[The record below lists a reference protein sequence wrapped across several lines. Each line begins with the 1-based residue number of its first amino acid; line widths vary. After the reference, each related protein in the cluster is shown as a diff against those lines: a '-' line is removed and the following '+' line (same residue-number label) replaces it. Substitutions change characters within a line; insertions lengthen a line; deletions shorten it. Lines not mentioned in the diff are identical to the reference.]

1 MTEHLDVV
9 IVGAGI
15 SGVSAA
21 WHLQDRCP
29 TKSYAI
35 LEKRE
40 SMGGTWDLFR
50 YPGIRSDSDM
60 YTLGFRFRPWTGR
73 QAIAD
78 GKPILEYVKSTAA
91 MYGIDRHIRFHHKV
105 ISADWS
111 TAENR
116 WTVHIQSH
124 GTLSALTCEFLFLCS
139 GYYNYDEGYSP
150 RFAGSED
157 FVGPII
163 HPQHWPE
170 DLDYDAKNI
179 VVIGSG
185 ATAVT
190 LVPAL
195 ADSGAKHV
203 TMLQRSP
210 TYIVSQPDRDGIA
223 EKLNRWLPE
232 TMAYTA
238 VRWKNVLRQAA
249 VYSACQ
255 KWPRRMRKMF
265 LSLIQRQLP
274 EGYDVRKH
282 FGPHYNPWDQRLCL
296 VPNGDLFRA
305 IRHGKVEVVTDTIER
320 FTATG
325 IRLNSGRELPADII
339 ITATGLNLQLFGGA
353 TATIDGQQVDITT
366 TMAYKGM
373 MLSGI
378 PNMAYTVGY
387 TNASWTLKADL
398 VSEFVCRLLNYM
410 DDNGFDT
417 VVVERPG
424 SDVEERPFMEFT
436 PGYVL
441 RSLDEL
447 PKQGSR
453 TPWRLNQN
461 YLRARNECHPAQR
474 DFNVAFSGTG
484 LGALA
489 GIGAQRF
496 DADVDAAQRGGI
508 SHRAVDDQPGP
519 AGRAG
524 QLGDDITDQRG
535 VQGPGAVDDQHTAR
549 TWLREHRL
557 QQRIVLKTPHGADR
571 SGELR
576 SAAELAEL

>member
-35 LEKRE
+35 LEKRAD
-40 SMGGTWDLFR
+40 MGGTWDLFR

-60 YTLGFRFRPWTGR
+60 YTLGFRFRPWTER

-91 MYGIDRHIRFHHKV
+91 MYGIDKHIRFQQRV
-105 ISADWS
+105 VGADWS
-111 TAENR
+111 TADNQ
-116 WTVHIQSH
+116 WTLQIDSN
-124 GTLSALTCEFLFLCS
+124 GARSTLTCSFLFLCS
-139 GYYNYDEGYSP
+139 GYYNYDEGYAP
-150 RFAGSED
+150 TFAGAED
-157 FVGPII
+157 FTGPII

-170 DLDYDAKNI
+170 DLDYQGKDI

-195 ADSGAKHV
+195 ANSGAKHV

-210 TYIVSQPDRDGIA
+210 TYIVSQPEADGIA
-223 EKLNRWLPE
+223 DKLNRHLPE
-232 TMAYTA
+232 KAAYTA
-238 VRWKNVLRQAA
+238 IRWKNVVRQAA
-249 VYSACQ
+249 VYGACQ

-265 LSLIQRQLP
+265 MGLAQRQLP

-282 FGPHYNPWDQRLCL
+282 FGPHYSPWDQRLCL

-305 IRHGKVEVVTDTIER
+305 IRHGKAEVVTDTIER

-325 IRLNSGRELPADII
+325 IRLNSGAELPADII
-339 ITATGLNLQLFGGA
+339 VTATGLNLQLFGGA
-353 TATIDGQQVDITT
+353 TTSIDGQPLDLSK

-378 PNMAYTVGY
+378 PNMVYTIGY

-398 VSEFVCRLLNYM
+398 VSEFACRLLNYM
-410 DDNGFDT
+410 DDNHLDT
-417 VVVERPG
+417 VVADEPAA
-424 SDVEERPFMEFT
+424 DVEDRPFMEFT

-461 YLRARNECHPAQR
+461 YLRDIHLIRRGKIADEGLRFAKKPAP
-474 DFNVAFSGTG
+474 V
-484 LGALA
+484 
-489 GIGAQRF
+489 
-496 DADVDAAQRGGI
+496 
-508 SHRAVDDQPGP
+508 
-519 AGRAG
+519 
-524 QLGDDITDQRG
+524 G
-535 VQGPGAVDDQHTAR
+535 V
-549 TWLREHRL
+549 
-557 QQRIVLKTPHGADR
+557 
-571 SGELR
+571 
-576 SAAELAEL
+576 

>member
-150 RFAGSED
+150 R
-157 FVGPII
+157 
-163 HPQHWPE
+163 
-170 DLDYDAKNI
+170 
-179 VVIGSG
+179 
-185 ATAVT
+185 
-190 LVPAL
+190 
-195 ADSGAKHV
+195 
-203 TMLQRSP
+203 
-210 TYIVSQPDRDGIA
+210 
-223 EKLNRWLPE
+223 
-232 TMAYTA
+232 
-238 VRWKNVLRQAA
+238 
-249 VYSACQ
+249 
-255 KWPRRMRKMF
+255 
-265 LSLIQRQLP
+265 
-274 EGYDVRKH
+274 
-282 FGPHYNPWDQRLCL
+282 
-296 VPNGDLFRA
+296 
-305 IRHGKVEVVTDTIER
+305 
-320 FTATG
+320 
-325 IRLNSGRELPADII
+325 
-339 ITATGLNLQLFGGA
+339 
-353 TATIDGQQVDITT
+353 
-366 TMAYKGM
+366 
-373 MLSGI
+373 
-378 PNMAYTVGY
+378 
-387 TNASWTLKADL
+387 
-398 VSEFVCRLLNYM
+398 LNYM

-461 YLRARNECHPAQR
+461 YLRDIRLIRRGKIDDEGLRFAKRPAP
-474 DFNVAFSGTG
+474 V
-484 LGALA
+484 
-489 GIGAQRF
+489 
-496 DADVDAAQRGGI
+496 
-508 SHRAVDDQPGP
+508 
-519 AGRAG
+519 
-524 QLGDDITDQRG
+524 G
-535 VQGPGAVDDQHTAR
+535 V
-549 TWLREHRL
+549 
-557 QQRIVLKTPHGADR
+557 
-571 SGELR
+571 
-576 SAAELAEL
+576 

>member
-210 TYIVSQPDRDGIA
+210 TYIVSQPDRDGI
-223 EKLNRWLPE
+223 
-232 TMAYTA
+232 
-238 VRWKNVLRQAA
+238 
-249 VYSACQ
+249 
-255 KWPRRMRKMF
+255 
-265 LSLIQRQLP
+265 
-274 EGYDVRKH
+274 
-282 FGPHYNPWDQRLCL
+282 
-296 VPNGDLFRA
+296 
-305 IRHGKVEVVTDTIER
+305 
-320 FTATG
+320 
-325 IRLNSGRELPADII
+325 

-461 YLRARNECHPAQR
+461 YLRDIRLIRRGKIDDEGLRFAKRPAP
-474 DFNVAFSGTG
+474 V
-484 LGALA
+484 
-489 GIGAQRF
+489 
-496 DADVDAAQRGGI
+496 
-508 SHRAVDDQPGP
+508 
-519 AGRAG
+519 
-524 QLGDDITDQRG
+524 G
-535 VQGPGAVDDQHTAR
+535 V
-549 TWLREHRL
+549 
-557 QQRIVLKTPHGADR
+557 
-571 SGELR
+571 
-576 SAAELAEL
+576 

>member
-35 LEKRE
+35 LEKR
-40 SMGGTWDLFR
+40 SAMGGTWDLFR

-73 QAIAD
+73 KAIAD
-78 GKPILEYVKSTAA
+78 GGPILDYVNSTAA
-91 MYGIDRHIRFHHKV
+91 MYGIDKHIRLNHKV
-105 ISADWS
+105 LGADWS
-111 TAENR
+111 NADNR
-116 WTVHIQSH
+116 WTVQIENN
-124 GTLSALTCEFLFLCS
+124 GTLSTITCSFLFLCS
-139 GYYNYDEGYSP
+139 GYYNYEQGYVP
-150 RFAGSED
+150 TFAGSED
-157 FVGPII
+157 FTGPII
-163 HPQHWPE
+163 HPQNWPE
-170 DLDYDAKNI
+170 DLDYADKNI

-195 ADSGAKHV
+195 ANSGAKHV

-210 TYIVSQPDRDGIA
+210 TYIVSQPAKDKMADR
-223 EKLNRWLPE
+223 LNRWLPDKA
-232 TMAYTA
+232 AYTA
-238 VRWKNVLRQAA
+238 VRWKNILRQSAL
-249 VYSACQ
+249 YGACQ
-255 KWPRRMRKMF
+255 KWPHRMRNILLHYVK
-265 LSLIQRQLP
+265 RQLP
-274 EGYDVRKH
+274 EGYDVEKH

-305 IRHGKVEVVTDTIER
+305 IRHGQAEVVTDTIER

-339 ITATGLNLQLFGGA
+339 VTATGLNMQVFGGA
-353 TATIDGQQVDITT
+353 TVTVDGQPVDLTK

-373 MLSGI
+373 MLSGL

-387 TNASWTLKADL
+387 TNIGWTLKADL
-398 VSEFVCRLLNYM
+398 VSEFACRLLNYM

-417 VVVERPG
+417 VVVEHPG
-424 SDVEERPFMEFT
+424 SDVEERPFMDFT

-441 RSLDEL
+441 RALDEL

-461 YLRARNECHPAQR
+461 YLRDIRLIRRGKIADEGLRFAKKPAP
-474 DFNVAFSGTG
+474 VP
-484 LGALA
+484 
-489 GIGAQRF
+489 
-496 DADVDAAQRGGI
+496 V
-508 SHRAVDDQPGP
+508 
-519 AGRAG
+519 
-524 QLGDDITDQRG
+524 
-535 VQGPGAVDDQHTAR
+535 
-549 TWLREHRL
+549 
-557 QQRIVLKTPHGADR
+557 
-571 SGELR
+571 
-576 SAAELAEL
+576 

>member
-40 SMGGTWDLFR
+40 AMGGTWDLFR

-60 YTLGFRFRPWTGR
+60 YTLGFRFRPWTER

-78 GKPILEYVKSTAA
+78 GGPILDYVKSTAA
-91 MYGIDRHIRFHHKV
+91 MYGIDQHIRLNQKV
-105 ISADWS
+105 VSADWS
-111 TAENR
+111 SAEDR
-116 WTVHIQSH
+116 WTLRIQSN
-124 GTLSALTCEFLFLCS
+124 GTTSTLSCSFLFLCS
-139 GYYNYDEGYSP
+139 GYYNYEQGYAP
-150 RFAGSED
+150 EFAGAED
-157 FVGPII
+157 FTGPIV
-163 HPQHWPE
+163 HPQLWPE
-170 DLDYDAKNI
+170 DLDYADKNV

-195 ADSGAKHV
+195 ANSGAKRV

-210 TYIVSQPDRDGIA
+210 TYIVSQPEKDGIA
-223 EKLNRWLPE
+223 EKLNRYLPE
-232 TMAYTA
+232 NAAYTA
-238 VRWKNVLRQAA
+238 IRWKNVVRQAA
-249 VYSACQ
+249 LYGFCR
-255 KWPRRMRKMF
+255 KWPQKMRNVLMGYA
-265 LSLIQRQLP
+265 QRQLP
-274 EGYDVRKH
+274 EGYDVEKH

-305 IRHGKVEVVTDTIER
+305 IRHDKADVVTDTIDR
-320 FTATG
+320 FTPTG

-353 TATIDGQQVDITT
+353 TVTVDGRSVDLTKS
-366 TMAYKGM
+366 MAYKGM
-373 MLSGI
+373 MLSGL

-398 VSEFVCRLLNYM
+398 VSEYVCRVLNYM
-410 DDNGFDT
+410 DANAFDT
-417 VVVERPG
+417 VEVEHPG
-424 SDVEERPFMEFT
+424 SSVEERPFMEFT

-441 RSLDEL
+441 RALDEL

-461 YLRARNECHPAQR
+461 YLLDILLIRRGKIAGEGLRFAKKKQAS
-474 DFNVAFSGTG
+474 VA
-484 LGALA
+484 A
-489 GIGAQRF
+489 
-496 DADVDAAQRGGI
+496 
-508 SHRAVDDQPGP
+508 
-519 AGRAG
+519 
-524 QLGDDITDQRG
+524 
-535 VQGPGAVDDQHTAR
+535 
-549 TWLREHRL
+549 
-557 QQRIVLKTPHGADR
+557 
-571 SGELR
+571 
-576 SAAELAEL
+576 

>member
-1 MTEHLDVV
+1 M

-35 LEKRE
+35 LEKRAA
-40 SMGGTWDLFR
+40 MGGTWDLFR

-60 YTLGFRFRPWTGR
+60 HTLGFRFRPWTER

-78 GKPILEYVKSTAA
+78 GKPILEYVKGTAA
-91 MYGIDRHIRFHHKV
+91 MYGIDKHIRLNQKV

-111 TAENR
+111 NAQNR
-116 WTVHIQSH
+116 WTLQIESN
-124 GTLSALTCEFLFLCS
+124 GAMSAVTCSFLFLCS
-139 GYYNYDEGYSP
+139 GYYNYDQGYTP
-150 RFAGSED
+150 NFAGAQDFAGS
-157 FVGPII
+157 II

-170 DLDYDAKNI
+170 DLDYDGKNV

-195 ADSGAKHV
+195 ANSGAKHV

-210 TYIVSQPDRDGIA
+210 TYIVSQPERDSIA
-223 EKLNRWLPE
+223 ERLNRWLPE
-232 TMAYTA
+232 NMAYA
-238 VRWKNVLRQAA
+238 MVRWKNVLRQAA
-249 VYSACQ
+249 VYGACR
-255 KWPRRMRKMF
+255 KWPRRMRKNFMG
-265 LSLIQRQLP
+265 LAQRQLP

-305 IRHGKVEVVTDTIER
+305 IRHGQVDVVTDTIDR
-320 FTATG
+320 FTPTG
-325 IRLNSGRELPADII
+325 IRLNSGQQLPADII
-339 ITATGLNLQLFGGA
+339 VTATGLNLQLFGGA
-353 TATIDGQQVDITT
+353 AVTVDGESVDLTKA
-366 TMAYKGM
+366 MAYKGM
-373 MLSGI
+373 MLSGL

-410 DDNGFDT
+410 DANDYDS

-424 SDVEERPFMEFT
+424 SDVQECPFMEFT

-441 RSLDEL
+441 RVIDEL

-453 TPWRLNQN
+453 KPWRLNQN
-461 YLRARNECHPAQR
+461 YLRDIHLIRRGKIDDEGLRFAKKP
-474 DFNVAFSGTG
+474 VA
-484 LGALA
+484 
-489 GIGAQRF
+489 
-496 DADVDAAQRGGI
+496 VP
-508 SHRAVDDQPGP
+508 V
-519 AGRAG
+519 
-524 QLGDDITDQRG
+524 
-535 VQGPGAVDDQHTAR
+535 
-549 TWLREHRL
+549 
-557 QQRIVLKTPHGADR
+557 
-571 SGELR
+571 
-576 SAAELAEL
+576 